1 MESACVYDEKKL
13 IHELTQGKQMTEQL
27 MLIPNSVQAKV
38 LLIQKILSN
47 YDNAVSLLDSGL
59 SAAEQL
65 LPPALPVPDLIQS
78 PMSFGSPGSEAL
90 KYDQPF
96 SGQQG
101 ENIISKKRKRATSEN
116 KLESDN
122 YDGYNWRK
130 YGQKDILGARFPR
143 SYYRCSYRNAQ
154 KCFATKYVQRTDED
168 PAEFEIVYKGKHTCN
183 HASQSASPPL
193 PSPEKHEITP
203 THHHHQLSPPSP
215 SEMTSNLSANLSVN
229 TLDLGCDNDT
239 IPSLFSFPSASSGL
253 MEDYH
258 QLQFPSYYDNE
269 FFPVTSESFYFSEC
283 GSSQSLDFL
292 ADPAGVAPSFK
303 FNSLLEG

>member
-27 MLIPNSVQAKV
+27 MLNPNSVQAKV
-38 LLIQKILSN
+38 LLMQKILS
-47 YDNAVSLLDSGL
+47 YYHNAVSLLDSGL
-59 SAAEQL
+59 SAAG
-65 LPPALPVPDLIQS
+65 LPES
-78 PMSFGSPGSEAL
+78 PMSFGSPGSEAF

-116 KLESDN
+116 KLESDD

-183 HASQSASPPL
+183 HASQSASPPP

-215 SEMTSNLSANLSVN
+215 SEMTSNLSANLTVN

-239 IPSLFSFPSASSGL
+239 IPTLFSFPSASSGL
-253 MEDYH
+253 MENHH

-269 FFPVTSESFYFSEC
+269 FFPVTSESFYFSES

-292 ADPAGVAPSFK
+292 ADPAGVAPSFE
-303 FNSLLEG
+303 FNSLF